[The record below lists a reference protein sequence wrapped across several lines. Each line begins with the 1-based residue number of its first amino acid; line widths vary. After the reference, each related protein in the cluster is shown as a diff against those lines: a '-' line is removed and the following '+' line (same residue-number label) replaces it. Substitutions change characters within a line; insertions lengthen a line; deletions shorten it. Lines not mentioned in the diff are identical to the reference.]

1 MTPPSIS
8 SLVLAVA
15 LLASALAF
23 VAIRVRLGRPLPA
36 PFAEPRGSA
45 AAGERWALTA
55 AFLPWNKESA
65 RHHAPSYAAG
75 LLLHAAVAA
84 MLARLLWTLTG
95 RPLPRPVELA
105 LGVLL
110 AAGLS
115 CGLALFAK
123 RALDPALRALSVPE
137 DYAANLFVGAALAAG
152 LAACLDPRAIP
163 AFQWTGAALALYAPL
178 GKLRHMVFLVTS
190 RRFWG
195 RFFGRR
201 GVKPGPAVPGAARRG

>member
-1 MTPPSIS
+1 MTSPSIS

-15 LLASALAF
+15 LLASALSF
-23 VAIRVRLGRPLPA
+23 VVIRVRLGRPLPA

-95 RPLPRPVELA
+95 RPLPRPVALA
-105 LGVLL
+105 LAVLL

-123 RALDPALRALSVPE
+123 RALDPALRTLSVPE
-137 DYAANLFVGAALAAG
+137 DYAANLLVGAALSAG
-152 LAACLDPRAIP
+152 FAACLDPRAVP
-163 AFQWTGAALALYAPL
+163 AFQWIGAVLALYAPL

-201 GVKPGPAVPGAARRG
+201 GVKPGPAVPGEARRG

>member
-1 MTPPSIS
+1 MTPTLS
-8 SLVLAVA
+8 SLVLGG
-15 LLASALAF
+15 ALAASILSF
-23 VAIRVRLGRPLPA
+23 VAIRLRLGRPLPA

-65 RHHAPSYAAG
+65 RRHAPSWGAG

-84 MLARLLWTLTG
+84 MLVRLAWTLTG
-95 RPLPRPVELA
+95 RPLPRPVELVLATALA
-105 LGVLL
+105 LGL
-110 AAGLS
+110 AS
-115 CGLALFAK
+115 GLALFAK
-123 RALDPALRALSVPE
+123 RLVDPALRALSVPE
-137 DYAANLFVGAALAAG
+137 DYAANLLVGAALAAG

-163 AFQWTGAALALYAPL
+163 VFQWIGAALALYAPL

-201 GVKPGPAVPGAARRG
+201 GVKPAPPVAGESRHG

>member
-1 MTPPSIS
+1 MTSPTLS

-15 LLASALAF
+15 LLASAVAF
-23 VAIRVRLGRPLPA
+23 AVIRLRLGRPLPA

-84 MLARLLWTLTG
+84 MLARLLWSLTG
-95 RPLPRPVELA
+95 RVLPRPVELA
-105 LGVLL
+105 LAVVLATGL
-110 AAGLS
+110 A

-123 RALDPALRALSVPE
+123 RALDPALRGLSVPE
-137 DYAANLFVGAALAAG
+137 DYAANLLVGTALAAG
-152 LAACLDPRAIP
+152 LAACLDPRALP
-163 AFQWTGAALALYAPL
+163 AFQWIGAVLALYAPL

-190 RRFWG
+190 RRYWG

-201 GVKPGPAVPGAARRG
+201 GVKPAPHLPGEARHG

>member
-1 MTPPSIS
+1 VVPPTLS
-8 SLVLAVA
+8 SLVLAGA

-23 VAIRVRLGRPLPA
+23 VVMRARLGRPLPA

-65 RHHAPSYAAG
+65 RHHVPSYAAG

-84 MLARLLWTLTG
+84 LLARLLWSLTG
-95 RPLPRPVELA
+95 RALPRPVELA
-105 LGVLL
+105 LAVVLATGL
-110 AAGLS
+110 A

-137 DYAANLFVGAALAAG
+137 DYAANLFVGTALAAG
-152 LAACLDPRAIP
+152 LAACLDPRALP
-163 AFQWTGAALALYAPL
+163 AFQWIGAVLALYAPL

-201 GVKPGPAVPGAARRG
+201 GVKPAPHLPGEARHG

>member
-1 MTPPSIS
+1 VTPPSVS
-8 SLVLAVA
+8 SLALAVA
-15 LLASALAF
+15 LLVSTLAF
-23 VAIRVRLGRPLPA
+23 VVIRVRLGRPLPA

-65 RHHAPSYAAG
+65 RNHAPSYAAG

-201 GVKPGPAVPGAARRG
+201 GVKPAPPVAGEARRG

>member
-1 MTPPSIS
+1 VTPPSIS

-23 VAIRVRLGRPLPA
+23 VVIRVRLGRPLPA

-110 AAGLS
+110 AAGLA

-201 GVKPGPAVPGAARRG
+201 GIKPGPAVPGEARGG